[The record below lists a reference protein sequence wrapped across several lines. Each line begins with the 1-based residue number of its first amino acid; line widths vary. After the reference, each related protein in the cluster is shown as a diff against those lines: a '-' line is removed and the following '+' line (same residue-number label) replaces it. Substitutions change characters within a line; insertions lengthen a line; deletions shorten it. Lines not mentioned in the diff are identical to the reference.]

1 MAGALREL
9 MQEEEDPT
17 CPYFLTLDSAATAYH
32 PGSFHIFHETHTQN
46 SAPPEIKNLAPL

>member
-32 PGSFHIFHETHTQN
+32 PGSFYIFHETHTQN